1 MSKSQLRMTSG
12 TSEYDRQKDDYYATH
27 PIAIQQLM
35 FHEIFNEDIWEPA
48 CGEGHISKELIKE
61 GYNVFSSD
69 IINRGFGIEIDFLK
83 SKEKIKEFKGDII
96 TNPPYK
102 LAQPFIETALDLV
115 QEGNKVI
122 MFLRL
127 QFLEGKS
134 RKKFFQE
141 NPPHTIYVS
150 SSRILCALNG
160 DFENYEKSSSVT
172 AYAWFVWVK
181 GHKGDTTI
189 KWFN

>member
-1 MSKSQLRMTSG
+1 MSKTQLRMTSG
-12 TSEYDRQKDDYYATH
+12 TSEQPREKDDYYATH
-27 PIAIQQLM
+27 PNAIQKLM
-35 FHEIFNEDIWEPA
+35 DIEIFNEDIWEPA
-48 CGEGHISKELIKE
+48 CGQGHISKELIKE
-61 GYNVFSSD
+61 RYNVFSTD
-69 IINRGFGIEIDFLK
+69 LIDRGFGYQHDFLK
-83 SKEKIKEFKGDII
+83 SKEKFKSYKGDII

-115 QEGNKVI
+115 EEGNRVI

-134 RKKFFQE
+134 RKKFFEE

-150 SSRILCALNG
+150 SSRIPCALNG
-160 DFENYEKSSSVT
+160 DFVKYGKTSSVT
-172 AYAWFVWVK
+172 AYAWFIWIK
-181 GHKGDTTI
+181 GYKGETTI